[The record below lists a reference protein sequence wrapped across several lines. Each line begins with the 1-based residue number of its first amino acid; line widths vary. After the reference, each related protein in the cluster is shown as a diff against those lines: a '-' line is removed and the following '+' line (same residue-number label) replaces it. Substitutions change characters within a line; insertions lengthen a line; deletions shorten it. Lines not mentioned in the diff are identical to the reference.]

1 MTRLWWVRHAPTHAR
16 GFVGWTDLAA
26 DLSDSAAFARLRA
39 TLPGDALV
47 ISSDLARAR
56 ATADALAGG
65 APRLPDDP
73 DLREIHFGAWE
84 GLTWEE
90 IAARDP
96 SLSRAYWS
104 DPGPHA
110 PPGGESWDSATA
122 RVSRAA
128 DRLAAGYR
136 GRDIVVVAH
145 YGAILT
151 QYQRAAG
158 LSPHQALAQ
167 KIDNLSL
174 SRFDHGPSGWLAAF
188 VNRVA

>member
-56 ATADALAGG
+56 ATADALVGG

-96 SLSRAYWS
+96 ALSRAYWS
-104 DPGPHA
+104 EPGTHA
-110 PPGGESWDSATA
+110 PPGGESWNSAAA

-174 SRFDHGPSGWLAAF
+174 SRFDHGPYGWLAAF